1 MHPAIQRPGLMM
13 RAFKMRI
20 SEMKPHTATCC
31 ALVVALAACSANAS
45 DKREAAGSVDTSIA
59 KTSAVVDAA
68 GPGAHVTRTDFRS
81 VKKAE
86 EFRLTPINFSRFM
99 AAADSLVARSRRDE
113 AMRDYLGA
121 NITDAGSTEDDAG
134 LKWLAASPAVVSAIN
149 SAGMS
154 VRDYFVASIAI
165 ASAQR
170 FMADPSAAPATPSL
184 AENAT
189 FLRQHQSDL
198 QTLAALRE
206 NRPVVTSTP

>member
-1 MHPAIQRPGLMM
+1 
-13 RAFKMRI
+13 MRI
-20 SEMKPHTATCC
+20 SDMKLDSAACC
-31 ALVVALAACSANAS
+31 ALVIALAACSGSPGNE
-45 DKREAAGSVDTSIA
+45 REAAGSVDTSIA
-59 KTSAVVDAA
+59 RTSALVDAA
-68 GPGAHVTRTDFRS
+68 GPAVQVTRTDFRS
-81 VKKAE
+81 VQKAM

-113 AMRDYLGA
+113 AMRAYLGA
-121 NITDAGSTEDDAG
+121 NLTDAGSTEDDAG

-170 FMADPSAAPATPSL
+170 FMADPNAAPATPSL
-184 AENAT
+184 AENAA

-198 QTLAALRE
+198 ETLAALRE